1 MPQYVA
7 LAQPVALG
15 LSTAPEASARDGAA
29 ALALCEAMLSALGPA
44 DGMPLAL
51 QAAALAELGRFPD
64 AERDA
69 VAAER
74 ATRRRERERRACR
87 VRAAGALR
95 SGRAAAPP
103 RTMNRP
109 STLRRTA
116 LAALLL
122 GLAACSEPR
131 RPNVLF
137 VVVDTLRADRVGESG
152 RERGV
157 TPYLQRFAEGAT
169 RFEACHAHAP
179 WTLPSCAAILS
190 GRHPAEHGAGG
201 NLGDGMRRLADG
213 VETLPGVFGAAGYR
227 THAIVNVAFLGEQFG
242 VTREFGGLDAVHF
255 DSNTEVRRAETTTDA
270 ALEGLGEAGDA
281 EPFLLFVHYFDP
293 HAVYD
298 PPQPFRRNFALP
310 QDRDDASWVFGTRQ
324 QMMALRAGRLR
335 PDAATLRRAEALY
348 DGEVA
353 YTDAALGRLLDGLA
367 ALDLDDDT
375 VVVITGDHGEEF
387 GDHGGFEHGH
397 TVYDELTHVR
407 CSCARPAGRP
417 GPSPRMCATWTWL
430 RPCASWRTSL
440 PRPASWGAAWLQVWV
455 AVPLEPRP
463 CWPRATCGGRPSPP
477 GARTGGSWCG
487 SRGGIGSSTSRR
499 TKASRSIW
507 RLRPRRS

>member
-1 MPQYVA
+1 
-7 LAQPVALG
+7 
-15 LSTAPEASARDGAA
+15 
-29 ALALCEAMLSALGPA
+29 
-44 DGMPLAL
+44 
-51 QAAALAELGRFPD
+51 
-64 AERDA
+64 
-69 VAAER
+69 
-74 ATRRRERERRACR
+74 
-87 VRAAGALR
+87 
-95 SGRAAAPP
+95 
-103 RTMNRP
+103 MNRSP
-109 STLRRTA
+109 SLRRPA
-116 LAALLL
+116 LVALLL

-137 VVVDTLRADRVGESG
+137 VVVDTLRADRVGEPG

-270 ALEGLGEAGDA
+270 ALEWLGGAGDS

-367 ALDLDDDT
+367 ALGLDDDT
-375 VVVITGDHGEEF
+375 IVVITGDHGEEF

-397 TVYDELTHVR
+397 TVYDELTHVPLLLR
-407 CSCARPAGRP
+407 APGRGAGTVTTDVRHVDLAPTLCELADLAPAAGFVGRSLAP
-417 GPSPRMCATWTWL
+417 GLGGR
-430 RPCASWRTSL
+430 
-440 PRPASWGAAWLQVWV
+440 
-455 AVPLEPRP
+455 PLEPRP
-463 CWPRATCGGRPSPP
+463 VLAQGNMWGPALTSWRQDGWKLVREPGRDRLFHVAEDPGEQTDLAAEAPEELSRLGEALERALAGFQ
-477 GARTGGSWCG
+477 ALAAGSEVEVQGELLEWMRQMG
-487 SRGGIGSSTSRR
+487 YAGEGQ
-499 TKASRSIW
+499 
-507 RLRPRRS
+507 